1 VSQSKAF
8 FISFPSPGLFFFN
21 CMSLQTTGRKNS
33 HEIEGN
39 ISMKEKIPYKEG
51 EEVML
56 LVEAFTDLGVKVI
69 IDGRYEG
76 LLYKSDVFRKLSV
89 GEQLEGYIK
98 KIREDNKIDVT
109 LRKGGLDDIKEA
121 RETILAWLKEHN
133 GFLALSDKSDPEI
146 IRDTLQM
153 SKKLFKKAVGGLY
166 RDKIIEIQQDGISLR
181 K

>member
-1 VSQSKAF
+1 LPMNERPPF
-8 FISFPSPGLFFFN
+8 
-21 CMSLQTTGRKNS
+21 
-33 HEIEGN
+33 
-39 ISMKEKIPYKEG
+39 KEG

-98 KIREDNKIDVT
+98 KIRDDNKIDVT

-121 RETILAWLKEHN
+121 RETILAWLKEHD
-133 GFLALSDKSDPEI
+133 GFLPLSDKSSPEM
-146 IRDTLQM
+146 IRETLQM

-166 RDKIIEIQQDGISLR
+166 KDKIIEVQQDGISLR

>member
-1 VSQSKAF
+1 MKA
-8 FISFPSPGLFFFN
+8 N
-21 CMSLQTTGRKNS
+21 MTMN
-33 HEIEGN
+33 
-39 ISMKEKIPYKEG
+39 EKPPYKEG

-76 LLYKSDVFRKLSV
+76 LLYKSDVFRELTV

-109 LRKGGLDDIKEA
+109 LRKGGLDDIKDA
-121 RETILAWLKEHN
+121 RETILNNLNEHA
-133 GFLALSDKSDPEI
+133 GFLPLSDKSTPEMI
-146 IRDTLQM
+146 KEHLQM

-166 RDKIIEIQQDGISLR
+166 KDKIIEIQQDGIHL
-181 K
+181 KK